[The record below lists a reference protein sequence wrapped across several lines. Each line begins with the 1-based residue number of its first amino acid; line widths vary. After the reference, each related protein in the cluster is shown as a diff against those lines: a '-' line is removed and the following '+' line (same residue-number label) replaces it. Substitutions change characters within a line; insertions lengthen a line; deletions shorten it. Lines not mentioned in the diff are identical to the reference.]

1 MIYIYIYISMG
12 LRCWPYP
19 KSEIRKFNIIFN
31 HFAQFLR
38 QIRCQIGLQL
48 IRGVPDP
55 IKTIKKLDQRRWPR
69 QNGCGHI
76 IKAARHYLCSK
87 LPCRC
92 LLGPLTHSIHHGSH
106 NLWQSEV
113 FSMRPNPPKCHIQQK
128 SKKKNQQF

>member
-1 MIYIYIYISMG
+1 MG

-69 QNGCGHI
+69 QNGCGHLQKMI
-76 IKAARHYLCSK
+76 GSCRK
-87 LPCRC
+87 LWFYRLP
-92 LLGPLTHSIHHGSH
+92 GMIAS
-106 NLWQSEV
+106 
-113 FSMRPNPPKCHIQQK
+113 
-128 SKKKNQQF
+128 